1 MASSRRSCLSVPGSS
16 AKMLAKAQGLAAD
29 EVVIDLEDS
38 VPPDGKDDARVTA
51 AKAVSEGSW
60 EGRSVAVRINSTST
74 PWGARDVAHLVE
86 EAGEA
91 LTCLVVPK
99 VQSADELRAVDRL
112 LDGEEERVGRER
124 PVGLQ
129 ALVETAAGLCAAREI
144 AGASDRLEAL
154 IIGYADLA
162 ASLGCQMAADY
173 PGDRWHWVR
182 ETVLVAARSAGRQAI
197 DGPHLEV
204 GDLDGLE
211 VEARRAY
218 ALGFD
223 GKWALHPSQVEPLN
237 EVFSPRQEDVDR
249 AAAILD
255 ALAAGEREGGRGA
268 VMLDGEMIDEASR
281 KLAVQVVARA
291 EAAGMSPG
299 VDSS

>member
-1 MASSRRSCLSVPGSS
+1 
-16 AKMLAKAQGLAAD
+16 MLAKAQGLPAD
-29 EVVIDLEDS
+29 EIVIDLEDS
-38 VPPDGKDDARVTA
+38 VPPDGKDEARATA
-51 AKAVSEGSW
+51 AESVREGSW

-74 PWGARDVAHLVE
+74 PWGARDVAHLVAE
-86 EAGEA
+86 SGDA

-99 VQSADELRAVDRL
+99 VESAEELQAVDRL
-112 LDGEEERVGRER
+112 LGGEEERVGRGR

-129 ALVETAAGLCAAREI
+129 ALIETAAGLSAAREI

-162 ASLGCQMAADY
+162 ASLGRQMAADY

-204 GDLDGLE
+204 GDLEGLE
-211 VEARRAY
+211 VEASRAY

-237 EVFSPRQEDVDR
+237 EIFSPRQEDVDR

-255 ALAAGEREGGRGA
+255 ALAEGEREGGRGA

-281 KLAVQVVARA
+281 KLAVQVVARG
-291 EAAGMSPG
+291 EAAGMSP
-299 VDSS
+299 SSGSS